1 MENNLLQKR
10 SNDLLEMV
18 NHIPDWLCLLDH
30 EGRWIH
36 ANQPMLTYL
45 QLDKHSYAD
54 KTFAEILLSPHVN
67 LDCISVLKD
76 LFDQK
81 DAKGGMKE
89 QTLFSQPYPR
99 ILNIKFIPL
108 YPMNDP
114 QEPVNSWL
122 MIGYDLTENEASWQT
137 SQTLEALISNS
148 PLAIIS
154 FDHDGIVKTWNPA
167 AEQIFGWKPSEV
179 IGCHIPLIS
188 EDEQDEFGDLLA
200 IMLQGEALTDVEFRC
215 KKKNGN
221 LIDISLSIT
230 LLLDKQG
237 DINGGMA
244 VITDI
249 TKRKQAEEIIKHMAY
264 HDTLTGLPNR
274 NLFYDRLN
282 QALKQAKRN
291 HSRFAV
297 LFLDLDRFKV
307 INDSLG
313 HTFGDLLL
321 QLVGER
327 LQKCIREVDTIA
339 RQGGDE
345 FTALLLD
352 IDPEGVNLVAN
363 RILESLSQPF
373 ILQGQ
378 EITITP
384 SIGISLYPTDGEDVE
399 TLIKHADTAMYRA
412 KEQGRN
418 NFQLYV
424 QGMSSQLSNRLELEN
439 SLRKALS
446 RNEFILY
453 YQPQFQIGT
462 GTMVGMEALI
472 RWNHPIQGFIPP
484 SQFIPLAEETGLII
498 PIGEW
503 VLRTACQQNKNW
515 QQAGFPP
522 VRVSVNIS
530 AQQFKQPQLV
540 EMVKRILNETQLD
553 PQYLELEITENI
565 SMSDV
570 HLTTTTLDLLKKLG
584 IKISIDDFGT
594 GYSSLGY
601 LKRFPIDTIKIDQ
614 SFVRDIHAD
623 ADDAAIVRAI
633 MAMAHSLELN
643 VIAEGVETEEQLC
656 FLEQQQCDEAQG
668 YLFMK
673 PLAVDDLE
681 KIWQKSN
688 SSAQ

>member
-10 SNDLLEMV
+10 SKDLLQMV
-18 NHIPDWLCLLDH
+18 NHIPDWLCLFDH
-30 EGRWIH
+30 EGKWIQ
-36 ANQPMLTYL
+36 ANQAMLTFL
-45 QLDKHSYAD
+45 QLENQSYKE
-54 KTFAEILLSPHVN
+54 KTFSELFLVPHVN
-67 LDCISVLKD
+67 HDCLSVLKD

-81 DAKGGMKE
+81 DSEGKMKE
-89 QTLFSQPYPR
+89 HALFSQPYPR
-99 ILNIKFIPL
+99 ILNIKFLPIHS
-108 YPMNDP
+108 MDND
-114 QEPVNSWL
+114 QEPVKEWL
-122 MIGYDLTENEASWQT
+122 MIGYDLTENETSWQT

-167 AEQIFGWKPSEV
+167 AEQIFGWKPCEV

-200 IMLQGEALTDVEFRC
+200 IMLQGKALTDVEFCC
-215 KKKNGN
+215 KKKNGD

-237 DINGGMA
+237 DISGGMT

-249 TKRKQAEEIIKHMAY
+249 SKRKQAEEIIKHMAY

-274 NLFYDRLN
+274 NLFYDRLI

-291 HSRFAV
+291 HSMFAV

-321 QLVGER
+321 HSVGER
-327 LQKCIREVDTIA
+327 LQKCIREIDTIA

-345 FTALLLD
+345 FTALLID
-352 IDPEGVNLVAN
+352 IDHEGVTLVAN
-363 RILESLSQPF
+363 RILDSLSQPF
-373 ILQGQ
+373 ILQDQ

-384 SIGISLYPTDGEDVE
+384 SIGISLYPSDGEDVE

-418 NFQLYV
+418 NFQLYI
-424 QGMSSQLSNRLELEN
+424 QGMSTQLSNRLEMEN
-439 SLRKALS
+439 SLRKALT

-453 YQPQFQIGT
+453 YQPQFQIDT
-462 GTMVGMEALI
+462 GEMVGMEALI
-472 RWNHPIQGFIPP
+472 RWNHPTQGFIPP
-484 SQFIPLAEETGLII
+484 SEFIPLAEETGLII

-503 VLRTACQQNKNW
+503 VLQTACQQNKSW

-540 EMVKRILNETQLD
+540 EIVERILGETKLN

-570 HLTTTTLDLLKKLG
+570 HLTTTTLDRLKKLG

-643 VIAEGVETEEQLC
+643 VIAEGVETMEQLN
-656 FLEQQQCDEAQG
+656 FLEQQNCDEAQG

-673 PLAVDDLE
+673 PLSVNDLE
-681 KIWQKSN
+681 KKWVEST
-688 SSAQ
+688 SSF